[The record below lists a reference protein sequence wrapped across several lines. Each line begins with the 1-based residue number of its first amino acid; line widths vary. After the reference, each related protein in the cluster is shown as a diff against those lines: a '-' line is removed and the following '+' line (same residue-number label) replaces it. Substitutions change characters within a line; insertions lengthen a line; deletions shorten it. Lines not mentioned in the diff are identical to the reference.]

1 MHDWRLLN
9 IFFDWKQGVIILEL
23 VAYKEVVE
31 LRAMGVIDL
40 HVPRHREW
48 GPSVFINEAN
58 ISEKNESGHAT
69 VTIEMQTGD
78 EIKITASEFELPEG
92 F

>member
-1 MHDWRLLN
+1 MHDWRLLT
-9 IFFDWKQGVIILEL
+9 IFFDWKQGVAILEF
-23 VAYKEVVE
+23 VKYKEVIE
-31 LRAMGVIDL
+31 LRATGVIDL
-40 HVPRHREW
+40 HIPRQREW

-58 ISEKNESGHAT
+58 ISEKDESGHAT

-78 EIKITASEFELPEG
+78 ELKIIASEFELPEG